1 MYYVYIITNKRMGTL
16 YVGIT
21 SDLPK
26 RISEHRLK
34 VFDGF
39 SKKYNLILLVY
50 YELFSDVNAAI
61 AREKNIKA
69 WQRAWKINAIEKLN
83 PTWRDLFDEVCG

>member
-1 MYYVYIITNKRMGTL
+1 MGTL